1 MYALITVIGVLSS
14 GSSVIPVGV
23 TSQLVGKFKT
33 LDDCKA
39 AAIQPH
45 AGAHDF
51 GFQFLDHLGINWYL
65 HLHGWEF
72 NIDLTGNR
80 SVTKSLVSPR

>member
-39 AAIQPH
+39 AA
-45 AGAHDF
+45 
-51 GFQFLDHLGINWYL
+51 
-65 HLHGWEF
+65 
-72 NIDLTGNR
+72 
-80 SVTKSLVSPR
+80 S

>member
-33 LDDCKA
+33 LDDCKT

-45 AGAHDF
+45 AGGTIPDF
-51 GFQFLDHLGINWYL
+51 NFSTTWGVNWYCTYT
-65 HLHGWEF
+65 GGKSTR
-72 NIDLTGNR
+72 LTGNR

>member
-39 AAIQPH
+39 AANQPH
-45 AGAHDF
+45 AGGTIPDF
-51 GFQFLDHLGINWYL
+51 NFSTTWGVNWYCTY
-65 HLHGWEF
+65 
-72 NIDLTGNR
+72 TGANR
-80 SVTKSLVSPR
+80 LD